1 MRTYEPTP
9 YKVEDDIL
17 LYRNKKQK
25 KKNTPPPLRQT
36 STLIIVLTTDA
47 MALPNT
53 GRTRTVRGVDL
64 PYALEE
70 RRGPGGLRATV
81 AAGGD

>member
-1 MRTYEPTP
+1 M
-9 YKVEDDIL
+9 
-17 LYRNKKQK
+17 
-25 KKNTPPPLRQT
+25 
-36 STLIIVLTTDA
+36 VLTTNA